1 MAVDPAS
8 LANLNLIKP
17 GERRNPYGINAA
29 RRLKIVRDILDEA
42 DDEEPKISRI
52 RAVVV
57 AMCRDAKSGSKVA
70 PQAGTALLQ
79 QYAGRPQTVPDR
91 VVPPEDHSES
101 SGMLDVVLS
110 VYRERL
116 LSGDLS
122 EAALGTLAALLMSSE
137 KAEAEIIARILGDRK
152 GVTTALKERAEAV
165 IAKLESRTAEALPAA
180 EPAPSEEKPCP

>member
-1 MAVDPAS
+1 
-8 LANLNLIKP
+8 
-17 GERRNPYGINAA
+17 
-29 RRLKIVRDILDEA
+29 
-42 DDEEPKISRI
+42 
-52 RAVVV
+52 
-57 AMCRDAKSGSKVA
+57 
-70 PQAGTALLQ
+70 
-79 QYAGRPQTVPDR
+79 
-91 VVPPEDHSES
+91 
-101 SGMLDVVLS
+101 MLDVVLS